1 VSLAAEL
8 VDRAAEATVVPSF
21 SRLGCLA
28 RARLE
33 HWGPAPALAGRCA
46 VVTGATSGIGLAVA
60 AGLGGLGA
68 CVHLVGRDSARGER
82 ARALVLATG
91 AANAEL
97 HLADVSE
104 PAEVGRLSDELLLAG
119 PLAAVVHCAGALL
132 PGYTTNSVGTE
143 ATVATHVFGPY
154 QLTARLASA
163 LAPGATV
170 VAVSSGGMYLQPFD
184 AAQLESAP
192 GAYRGSTAYARSK
205 RAQVLL
211 ARAWADR
218 LAPSGG
224 SAYSV
229 HPGWARTPGLRSGLP
244 AFYHLAGPLLRSPQE
259 GAGTAVWLAAGGAL
273 GQATGRFFHD
283 RRPRPD
289 ARWPV
294 RHPYRSGRQGRPES
308 EQLFQWCAVRT
319 GVRWPGT
326 PGPLSAAAAG
336 APSPG
341 AGTGAGG
348 SG

>member
-1 VSLAAEL
+1 MSK
-8 VDRAAEATVVPSF
+8 
-21 SRLGCLA
+21 
-28 RARLE
+28 
-33 HWGPAPALAGRCA
+33 PASP
-46 VVTGATSGIGLAVA
+46 
-60 AGLGGLGA
+60 
-68 CVHLVGRDSARGER
+68 
-82 ARALVLATG
+82 
-91 AANAEL
+91 
-97 HLADVSE
+97 
-104 PAEVGRLSDELLLAG
+104 
-119 PLAAVVHCAGALL
+119 
-132 PGYTTNSVGTE
+132 
-143 ATVATHVFGPY
+143 
-154 QLTARLASA
+154 
-163 LAPGATV
+163 APGAGPPP
-170 VAVSSGGMYLQPFD
+170 AEEL
-184 AAQLESAP
+184 
-192 GAYRGSTAYARSK
+192 
-205 RAQVLL
+205 
-211 ARAWADR
+211 RAWADR

-308 EQLFQWCAVRT
+308 EQLFQWCAGRT

-341 AGTGAGG
+341 AGTGSDRDGQSHPRFPSEHAIPG
-348 SG
+348 SPASITWTAAPCFER